1 METELETARRELEAL
16 RSSQAVRESELE
28 AWTRQLQASQSQV
41 EQKVQMLTEALSAGA
56 NRLENAEHEA
66 GESAIRRN
74 EMEAEL
80 TQMRQA
86 HTHLRQE
93 LEAAKRG
100 RMAYEESAAIEK
112 SRLEARAQE
121 LQTAQVQTDEQI
133 KKLQESLATE
143 TQRREAI
150 KQRAAEHARCRG
162 ELEAALAQ
170 NEQTEMALQREMVA
184 SDNAKRRGELEAELR
199 KTT

>member
-1 METELETARRELEAL
+1 
-16 RSSQAVRESELE
+16 
-28 AWTRQLQASQSQV
+28 
-41 EQKVQMLTEALSAGA
+41 MLTEALSAGA
-56 NRLENAEHEA
+56 NRLENAEHKA

-86 HTHLRQE
+86 LTHLRQE

-100 RMAYEESAAIEK
+100 RMAYEKGAAIEK

-121 LQTAQVQTDEQI
+121 LQTAQAQTDEQI

-150 KQRAAEHARCRG
+150 KQRVAEHADPLDLPVREIYVVGAADTDEVDAFRTEICWPIRSRHE
-162 ELEAALAQ
+162 EL
-170 NEQTEMALQREMVA
+170 
-184 SDNAKRRGELEAELR
+184 
-199 KTT
+199 